1 MGAAEAA
8 ITVVRGF
15 RRSYN
20 AGSGRVTSASIAIVF
35 PSLHA
40 LAHELHLLFP
50 TLAATAYERVKTQH
64 RALTHR
70 EIAIFASGNER
81 RDFTASTPRFFHDF
95 AGAD

>member
-1 MGAAEAA
+1 MGATEAA
-8 ITVVRGF
+8 IAVVRGF
-15 RRSYN
+15 RRSYD
-20 AGSGRVTSASIAIVF
+20 ADSGPVTSASIAIVF

-64 RALTHR
+64 SALTQK
-70 EIAIFASGNER
+70 EIAIFASGNEC
-81 RDFTASTPRFFHDF
+81 RDFTASTPRFFHEF